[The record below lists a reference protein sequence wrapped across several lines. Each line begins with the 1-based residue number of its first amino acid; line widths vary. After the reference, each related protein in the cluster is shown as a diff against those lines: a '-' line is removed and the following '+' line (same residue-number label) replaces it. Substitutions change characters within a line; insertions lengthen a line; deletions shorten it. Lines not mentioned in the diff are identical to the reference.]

1 MCTQTYM
8 YIDPSDNGRYV
19 CLPQH
24 EDFVLESFAVTQNA
38 TSVDGQHY
46 YQEVNILL
54 AQLLLMLSENT
65 TGGME

>member
-8 YIDPSDNGRYV
+8 YIDPSDNDF
-19 CLPQH
+19 CLSQH

-54 AQLLLMLSENT
+54 AQLLLNALENT
-65 TGGME
+65 SGGME